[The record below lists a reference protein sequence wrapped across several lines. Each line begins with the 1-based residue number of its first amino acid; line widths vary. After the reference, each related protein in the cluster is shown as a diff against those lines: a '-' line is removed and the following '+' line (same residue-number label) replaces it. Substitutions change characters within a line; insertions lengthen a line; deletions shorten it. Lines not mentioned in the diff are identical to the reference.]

1 MQNCLYYI
9 LVNIFSNFL
18 DLYIDVEIFELNGI
32 YIFMVFTCLSLIL
45 FLFISCIRETIT
57 DNTKNVELQ
66 TEVMLQ
72 EDLDTQKA
80 EYTPTVNVQIVYVN

>member
-18 DLYIDVEIFELNGI
+18 DFYIDVEIFELNGI

-45 FLFISCIRETIT
+45 FLFISCIRETVT

-72 EDLDTQKA
+72 EDLDTQKT

>member
-1 MQNCLYYI
+1 M
-9 LVNIFSNFL
+9 
-18 DLYIDVEIFELNGI
+18 
-32 YIFMVFTCLSLIL
+32 
-45 FLFISCIRETIT
+45 FISCIRETVT